1 MVRQLAHE
9 IKNPLG
15 GLRGAAQ
22 LLERELLDPA
32 LREYTRIIISEA
44 DRLTHLLDSMLGP
57 GRPPAK
63 QLVNVHELLER
74 VYHLLRSEA
83 PEGVTVDR
91 DYDPSLPALTVD
103 PNHII
108 QAMLNLGRNA
118 IQALSGSAR
127 MSGAASAAVD
137 PAHARRDQREH
148 RRAPPPSGGLHS
160 IRGQRPRGAAGNS
173 RHDFL
178 SARVGARRR
187 HGPGAGDC
195 AGSGEPAR
203 RPHRVRQ
210 RARSNDI
217 RDFSAH
223 GFRMNAKP
231 LQVWLVDDDASIRW
245 VLEKALKGSGM
256 TARCF
261 DQADNVLTA
270 LRADAPDVLMT
281 DIRMPGRSGL
291 DLLKEIQV
299 SRPGLPVIVMTAHSD
314 LDAAVAAYQ
323 GGAFEYLP
331 KPFDIDKAVD
341 LVRRAAQQA
350 TVSTDVEAARRSIP
364 ELLGQA
370 AAMQQVF
377 RAVGRLS
384 RSSMTVLITGE
395 SGTGKELVARA
406 LHRHSPRSSKA
417 FVALNTAAFT
427 ADLLESELF
436 GHEKGA
442 FTGADTLRRGRFEQ
456 ADGGTLFL
464 DEIGDMS
471 PALQTRLLRV
481 LAEGE
486 FYRVGGQTPVKV
498 DVRVIAATHQ
508 DLEARVKSGHFRED
522 LLHRL
527 NVIRIE
533 IPPLRE
539 RREDIPELLRHYLSV
554 AGQELGVEPK
564 LLTTPAETA
573 LVTFDWPGNVRQ
585 LVNACRRLT
594 VTAPGREIRAE
605 DIPPDLGGA
614 STGHAA
620 NHDWM
625 AKLSHWAEQELDAGT
640 QRLLDQ
646 AVPEVER
653 ILIRVALR
661 KADGLKQ
668 DAAKLLGLGPQ
679 HAVAQDEGA
688 RHGGRQLIPPRTAA
702 YNRADH
708 G

>member
-1 MVRQLAHE
+1 
-9 IKNPLG
+9 
-15 GLRGAAQ
+15 
-22 LLERELLDPA
+22 
-32 LREYTRIIISEA
+32 
-44 DRLTHLLDSMLGP
+44 
-57 GRPPAK
+57 
-63 QLVNVHELLER
+63 
-74 VYHLLRSEA
+74 
-83 PEGVTVDR
+83 
-91 DYDPSLPALTVD
+91 
-103 PNHII
+103 
-108 QAMLNLGRNA
+108 
-118 IQALSGSAR
+118 
-127 MSGAASAAVD
+127 
-137 PAHARRDQREH
+137 
-148 RRAPPPSGGLHS
+148 
-160 IRGQRPRGAAGNS
+160 
-173 RHDFL
+173 
-178 SARVGARRR
+178 
-187 HGPGAGDC
+187 
-195 AGSGEPAR
+195 
-203 RPHRVRQ
+203 
-210 RARSNDI
+210 
-217 RDFSAH
+217 
-223 GFRMNAKP
+223 MNAKP

-245 VLEKALKGSGM
+245 VLEKALKGGGM
-256 TARCF
+256 AARCF

-270 LRADAPDVLMT
+270 LRADSPDVLMT

-291 DLLKEIQV
+291 DLLKEIQA

-350 TVSTDVEAARRSIP
+350 TVSTDAETARRSIP

-406 LHRHSPRSSKA
+406 LHRHCPRSNKA

-471 PALQTRLLRV
+471 TALQTRLLRV

-508 DLEARVKSGHFRED
+508 DLEMRVMSGHFRED

-539 RREDIPELLRHYLSV
+539 RREDIPELLRHYLAV

-564 LLTTPAETA
+564 VLMPPAESA
-573 LVTFDWPGNVRQ
+573 LVIFDWPGNVRQ

-605 DIPPDLGGA
+605 DIPQDLGGVQA
-614 STGHAA
+614 GHAA
-620 NHDWM
+620 SHDWI
-625 AKLSHWAEQELDAGT
+625 AKLSHWAERELDSGT
-640 QRLLDQ
+640 RRLLDQ

-668 DAAKLLGLGPQ
+668 DAAKLLGWGRNTLSRKMKELGMED
-679 HAVAQDEGA
+679 AG
-688 RHGGRQLIPPRTAA
+688 
-702 YNRADH
+702 
-708 G
+708 